1 MWWGTQYDGN
11 HININK
17 KTTGEKG
24 LGMGIGGIEK
34 FIKSINQP
42 IQLFKKKIKKKK
54 QYFLNTQQQ
63 ENTDLIF
70 YSKSN

>member
-1 MWWGTQYDGN
+1 MYNILIEKKKWWGTLYDGN

-24 LGMGIGGIEK
+24 LG
-34 FIKSINQP
+34 S
-42 IQLFKKKIKKKK
+42 KKK

-63 ENTDLIF
+63 EKYRLDILHKPKN
-70 YSKSN
+70 